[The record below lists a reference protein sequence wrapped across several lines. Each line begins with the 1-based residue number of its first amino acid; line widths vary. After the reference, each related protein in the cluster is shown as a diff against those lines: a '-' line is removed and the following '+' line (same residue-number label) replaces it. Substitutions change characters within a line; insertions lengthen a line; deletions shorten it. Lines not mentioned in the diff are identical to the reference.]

1 MNKQSKSR
9 NVYFSERVINAVSG
23 IFDYPLTIVE
33 APMGY
38 GKTTAVQE
46 YLNNTDVTVLWQKI
60 YDNSITAFWTGFC
73 NLISELDVDC
83 SNSLL
88 LLGFPNNNIAKQET
102 LRLVRN
108 IKLTRKTVIVIDDY
122 HLINTAETN
131 KLIEYLAVNKI
142 PKIFIV
148 LTARF
153 VEFSDL
159 EEMVLKGYLNYITK
173 ETLEFLP
180 KDIIRYYKL
189 CGINIKSIEADELY
203 TFTEGWISAL
213 YLLMLKFDL
222 DNSYLFKDDIYTL
235 IDKVVYMPFAENYR
249 DFLVSMCIFDSFTIS
264 QAAYVWND
272 ENASLILEE
281 LVSKNAFVTYD
292 YNKKNYYMHSILR
305 KFMEGKL
312 EDKDQCYKNTLY
324 KNAAKWYMEKEEY
337 LTSMHYAYSAGD
349 FDSLLKAV
357 ELDKGNSINSE
368 FKDLI
373 IKYFEECPNES
384 KERFPIA
391 MLVYMRRLFSFNE
404 IEMFKKACGEF
415 MANMQNI
422 DSVDDDYKNRL
433 LGEFE
438 LLLSFT
444 GYNDIEKMS
453 EYHRRAC
460 NLLKEPSTILD
471 LKGSWTFG
479 SPSVLYM
486 FHRKSGEL
494 EKEVQTIKYAM
505 PLYYQVTNSHGK
517 GAELVMEAERYFYI
531 GNFENSEIV
540 AYKAYQAANENSQSG
555 IVICSIFLQ
564 IRLAFIKGDFYNILQ
579 LFNKIRVDIKNKKL
593 YLFMHTL
600 DMCEAYIYSYLNIKE
615 LVPAWIS
622 KGEFKNTRLMFPSMA
637 FLNIVYGRVLLMN
650 GEYLKLI
657 GSSDNF
663 IETAS
668 VFPNILGQIYTYIYL
683 SAANRQIFRQDDAL
697 ENLKKALEI
706 AMPDKVYMPFVENC
720 DFIKPMLQAL
730 YSHGV
735 YIVEI
740 ARILQLHERYLKAV
754 GQITRDYF
762 LENKPKLTER
772 ENEIAKLAAQGFS
785 NIGIGER
792 LFISQNT
799 VKTQLK
805 SVFEKLG
812 VNSRSLLKQYFNKE
826 S

>member
-1 MNKQSKSR
+1 MYKQNKSR
-9 NVYFSERVINAVSG
+9 YKYFPERISKAMSG

-38 GKTTAVQE
+38 GKTTAVKE
-46 YLNNTDVTVLWQKI
+46 YLNNTDANVLLQKI
-60 YDNSITAFWTGFC
+60 YDNSITAFWTEFI
-73 NLISELDVDC
+73 NLFSELDDDC
-83 SNSLL
+83 SKSIAQ
-88 LLGFPNNNIAKQET
+88 LGFPNDNIARQEMI
-102 LRLVRN
+102 RL
-108 IKLTRKTVIVIDDY
+108 IQKTGLPKKTVIVIDDY
-122 HLINTAETN
+122 HLINTAEVD
-131 KLIEYLAVNKI
+131 KLIEYLVVNEI
-142 PKIFIV
+142 TNLYVV

-153 VEFSDL
+153 VEFSSM
-159 EEMVLKGYLNYITK
+159 EELAFKGYLNHVTK
-173 ETLEFLP
+173 EVLEFLP
-180 KDIIRYYKL
+180 KDIVKYYKL
-189 CGINIKSIEADELY
+189 CGITIKSAEADELY
-203 TFTEGWISAL
+203 SFTEGWISAL

-222 DNSYLFKDDIYTL
+222 DRSYLFQDDIYAL
-235 IDKVVYMPFAENYR
+235 LDEVVYIPFAENYK
-249 DFLVSMCIFDSFTIS
+249 DFLVTMCIFDSFTIN
-264 QAAYVWND
+264 QAEYVWNG
-272 ENASLILEE
+272 ENPSSIIEG

-324 KNAAKWYMEKEEY
+324 KNAAKWYMENEEY
-337 LTSMHYAYSAGD
+337 LTSMHYAYLAGD

-357 ELDKGNSINSE
+357 ELDKANSINSE

-391 MLVYMRRLFSFNE
+391 MIVYMRRLFSFNE
-404 IEMFKKACGEF
+404 IGMFKKACGEF
-415 MANMQNI
+415 MANMQSM
-422 DSVDDDYKNRL
+422 DSEDEDYRNRL

-460 NLLKEPSTILD
+460 KLLKEPSTILD

-486 FHRKSGEL
+486 FYRKSGEL

-505 PLYYQVTNSHGK
+505 PFYYQVTNSHGQ

-531 GNFENSEIV
+531 GDFENSEIV
-540 AYKAYQAANENSQSG
+540 SYKAYQAANENSQSG
-555 IVICSIFLQ
+555 ILICSVFLH
-564 IRLAFIKGDFYNILQ
+564 IRLAFVKGDF
-579 LFNKIRVDIKNKKL
+579 NKIIQLMNNIRSDINNKKL

-615 LVPAWIS
+615 HVPQWIS
-622 KGEFKNTRLMFPSMA
+622 KGEFKNIRLLFPSMA
-637 FLNIVYGRVLLMN
+637 FLNIVYGRVLLIN

-657 GSSDNF
+657 GSSENF
-663 IETAS
+663 IKTAS
-668 VFPNILGQIYTYIYL
+668 IFPNVLGQIYTYIYL
-683 SAANRQIFRQDDAL
+683 AAANRQIYSEDQAL
-697 ENLKKALEI
+697 GDLKRALEI

-720 DFIKPMLQAL
+720 DYIKPMLESL
-730 YSHGV
+730 YSQGI
-735 YIVEI
+735 YREEI
-740 ARILQLHERYLKAV
+740 SKILQLCVPYLNAA
-754 GQITRDYF
+754 GQIKREYF
-762 LENKPKLTER
+762 IENKPKLTER
-772 ENEIAKLAAQGFS
+772 EMEIASLAAEGFS
-785 NIGIGER
+785 NKGISER

-805 SVFEKLG
+805 TVFEKLG
-812 VNSRSLLKQYFNKE
+812 VNSRSLLKQYLNIK